1 MACGYYIVE
10 LDVRKPEMMG
20 RYRELVGPT
29 LEKFGAEILAASN
42 EVTHLQGEPAPLPRV
57 VVIRFPTYQGAI
69 DWFRSDD
76 YAEALAI
83 REAACINRAY
93 VVEGKE

>member
-10 LDVRKPEMMG
+10 IDVKRPEMMP

-29 LEKFGAEILAASN
+29 LTAFEGDILAASN
-42 EVTHLQGEPAPLPRV
+42 QITHLQGAPAPLPRV
-57 VVIRFPTYQGAI
+57 VVIRFATVARAL
-69 DWFRSDD
+69 DWFRSEA

-83 REAACINRAY
+83 REKACISRSY
-93 VVEGKE
+93 VVEGL

>member
-10 LDVRKPEMMG
+10 LDIRKPEMMG

-29 LEKFGAEILAASN
+29 LDKFGGEILAASN
-42 EVTHLQGEPAPLPRV
+42 EITTLQGAAPLPRV
-57 VVIRFPTYQGAI
+57 VVIRFPTYQGAV

-83 REAACINRAY
+83 REAACVSRAY
-93 VVEGKE
+93 VVEGR